1 MPEPYDLSADPEP
14 VDEFQREAER
24 IARAVKERIEAHK
37 RSRAIAD
44 DGIGALRE
52 AEVDRRTARHTLD
65 QQPAG
70 SDQVAQTER
79 SLDHADHAERL
90 ADRLSAQLDA
100 ELINTE
106 LINTELPNTK
116 LIDARLTDT
125 RLIDARLIDARLR
138 DTKALAERSHAR
150 PATAAVN
157 GVPRSG
163 VMAGSQPAMIRMT
176 GRRGRGLP
184 VGPRKAADRH
194 VG

>member
-24 IARAVKERIEAHK
+24 IARAVKERIEAHQ
-37 RSRAIAD
+37 RSRAIAGD
-44 DGIGALRE
+44 RIGALRE
-52 AEVDRRTARHTLD
+52 AEVDRRTARHTSD

-90 ADRLSAQLDA
+90 ADRLSAQQLDA
-100 ELINTE
+100 ELNSG
-106 LINTELPNTK
+106 LISPQLMSTK
-116 LIDARLTDT
+116 T
-125 RLIDARLIDARLR
+125 
-138 DTKALAERSHAR
+138 LAERSHAR

-157 GVPRSG
+157 SVPRSG
-163 VMAGSQPAMIRMT
+163 IVAGSHHAMIRIT

-184 VGPRKAADRH
+184 VGPRRAADRH